1 MFSSREAGMGNML
14 LKIAIIMLY
23 LITRIKVTDPFLPLT
38 DTDTERQFS
47 PTQFNE
53 LWQRISTRVF
63 RDVASHQHCVK
74 RMFHKKLINFFS
86 SFRRRYFY

>member
-1 MFSSREAGMGNML
+1 MGNML

-53 LWQRISTRVF
+53 LWQEGGGVEMLSKG
-63 RDVASHQHCVK
+63 RDYYVELGG
-74 RMFHKKLINFFS
+74 R
-86 SFRRRYFY
+86 